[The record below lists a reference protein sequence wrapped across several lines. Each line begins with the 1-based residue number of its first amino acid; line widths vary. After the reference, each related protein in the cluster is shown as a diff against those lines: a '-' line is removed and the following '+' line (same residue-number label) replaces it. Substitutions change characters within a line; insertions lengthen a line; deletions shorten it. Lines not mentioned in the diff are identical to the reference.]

1 MRVAI
6 PAVIV
11 ALSVGT
17 SEVQNMLNAIPEVV
31 TNGLNI
37 AGGMIVVVG
46 YAMVINMMR
55 AGYLMPFFYLGFVT
69 AAFTNFNL
77 VALGVIGTVMAVLYI
92 NSPKYNRVA
101 GAPAQAAGNNDLD
114 NELD

>member
-37 AGGMIVVVG
+37 MGWHDRGGWLCDG
-46 YAMVINMMR
+46 YQHDACW
-55 AGYLMPFFYLGFVT
+55 LPD
-69 AAFTNFNL
+69 
-77 VALGVIGTVMAVLYI
+77 AVLL
-92 NSPKYNRVA
+92 PRLRNRSIH
-101 GAPAQAAGNNDLD
+101 QL
-114 NELD
+114 

>member
-1 MRVAI
+1 
-6 PAVIV
+6 
-11 ALSVGT
+11 
-17 SEVQNMLNAIPEVV
+17 
-31 TNGLNI
+31 
-37 AGGMIVVVG
+37 MIVVVG

-77 VALGVIGTVMAVLYI
+77 VSLGVIGAVMAILYI
-92 NSPKYNRVA
+92 QLSPKYNRSA
-101 GAPAQAAGNNDLD
+101 GGAAPAAGSNDLD